1 MGNALS
7 MPAPPDIGDQA
18 NVGGNALGGA
28 PASAPGQGA
37 SPTQGAAPPAPP
49 PAPSHQQTVAAL
61 RHFDA
66 VERELTPLLK
76 NPDLGK
82 TNMRAAI
89 IDSMTSLVSNG
100 IMTAPQAVNQ
110 LADLPNDPFQ
120 QKKWLMQ
127 HFATTANAQQS
138 VLAHH
143 QAAFA
148 GQNVDETPP
157 DPDDHVETIQG
168 LKAHYPTRQRNA

>member
-7 MPAPPDIGDQA
+7 MPTPPDIGDQA
-18 NVGGNALGGA
+18 KVGGNALGGA
-28 PASAPGQGA
+28 AVSAPGQGP
-37 SPTQGAAPPAPP
+37 SPGQNSAQPAPP

-66 VERELTPLLK
+66 IETELKTLLK

-82 TNMRAAI
+82 SNMRSSI
-89 IDSMTSLVSNG
+89 IDGMTGLVSDG
-100 IMTAPQAVNQ
+100 IFTPSQAINQ

-120 QKKWLMQ
+120 QKKWIMQ
-127 HFATTANAQQS
+127 HFATTANAQLG

-157 DPDDHVETIQG
+157 AQDDHVETIQG